1 MKILVSACLI
11 GHNCKY
17 TGGNNTNAQL
27 LEFLKDKEAISVC
40 PEVLGGLA
48 TPRPPSEIRDGIVLT
63 SDGHDVTAEYNKGCE
78 IVLERIKNE
87 SIDCAILQSRSP
99 SCGVNRIYDGTFS
112 KVLIPGNGV
121 FATALIN
128 AGYRTIDIAD
138 LASEFNL

>member
-11 GHNCKY
+11 GQNCKY
-17 TGGNNTNAQL
+17 TGGNNTNVQL
-27 LEFLKDKEAISVC
+27 LEFLKDKEVVSVC
-40 PEVLGGLA
+40 PEVLGGLL
-48 TPRPPSEIRDGIVLT
+48 TPRPPSEIKDGIVLT
-63 SDGHDVTAEYNKGCE
+63 PDGRDVTAEYKKGCE

-112 KVLIPGNGV
+112 KVLIPGNGM
-121 FATALIN
+121 FAAALID

-138 LASEFNL
+138 LASEFEL